1 MRSGLL
7 SDLTAVGYEIF
18 LEGDQVKLRYRKPD
32 DPPDTA
38 RRLIAELRKYR
49 TEVEKILKTGD
60 TASPAHKSQPR
71 VAVKTAWTPEVESL
85 VEWFILQEAPS
96 EPFHLQ
102 PHLRVV
108 DPCKFFSS
116 LRQDIGKGPAGAR
129 AKYGALQDDLRK
141 LKIFL
146 N

>member
-38 RRLIAELRKYR
+38 RRLIDELRKYK
-49 TEVEKILKTGD
+49 TEVENILRTGD
-60 TASPAHKSQPR
+60 TVSPPYKSQPR
-71 VAVKTAWTPEVESL
+71 VAMKTTWSPEVESL
-85 VEWFILQEAPS
+85 VEWFMLQEAPS
-96 EPFHLQ
+96 QPFHLQ

-116 LRQDIGKGPAGAR
+116 LRQDIAKGPAGAR
-129 AKYGALQDDLRK
+129 AKFGTLQDDLRK
-141 LKIFL
+141 LKIYL